1 MCEPCDDAEPS
12 AAPSRLTFV
21 MTDAHRSTTPAAH
34 AAHDLT
40 NVAALAARADD
51 LDEKTATA
59 ARQQVAECTACADL
73 LADLVTLRTA
83 LPATY
88 SPARP
93 RDFRLSP
100 TDAARLHRTG
110 WRRLLGFFGSPRDG
124 FSRPLA
130 IGFTT
135 LGLAGLLVATVPT
148 AFIGT
153 IQSDRVLSTVGNA
166 IPNAAAP
173 APSAA
178 PSAAASM
185 EANSTERM
193 SMEAPAGAGG
203 GQPAESVDG
212 GVFSGAEPG
221 VTDIA
226 GDLAIRDDTTGL
238 SVLFVLGGVLL
249 IAGLG
254 LFGLR
259 WSARRLL

>member
-1 MCEPCDDAEPS
+1 
-12 AAPSRLTFV
+12 

-51 LDEKTATA
+51 LDEEAVAA
-59 ARQQVAECTACADL
+59 ARLQVAGCTACADVL
-73 LADLVTLRTA
+73 SDLVTLQTV
-83 LPATY
+83 LPAT
-88 SPARP
+88 STPARP

-100 TDAARLHRTG
+100 ADAARLQRTG
-110 WRRLLGFFGSPRDG
+110 WRRLLGFFGSTRDG

-148 AFIGT
+148 MFIGAG
-153 IQSDRVLSTVGNA
+153 QSATVLSTVG
-166 IPNAAAP
+166 AALPAASGAP
-173 APSAA
+173 ASVEAYSSERIDLEA
-178 PSAAASM
+178 PS
-185 EANSTERM
+185 
-193 SMEAPAGAGG
+193 GAGG
-203 GQPAESVDG
+203 AGPAESADG
-212 GVFSGAEPG
+212 GVFSGAEPD

-226 GDLAIRDDTTGL
+226 GDLAIRDDASGL
-238 SVLFVLGGVLL
+238 SVLVVLAGVLL

>member
-1 MCEPCDDAEPS
+1 
-12 AAPSRLTFV
+12 
-21 MTDAHRSTTPAAH
+21 MTDAHRSTTPATH

-51 LDEKTATA
+51 LDEKTAAA
-59 ARQQVAECTACADL
+59 ARLQVAECTACADL
-73 LADLVTLRTA
+73 LGDLVTIQTA
-83 LPATY
+83 LPAT
-88 SPARP
+88 STPTRP
-93 RDFRLSP
+93 RDFRLTP
-100 TDAARLHRTG
+100 ADAARLDRTG
-110 WRRLLGFFGSPRDG
+110 WRRFLGFFGSARDS

-148 AFIGT
+148 FSMGAGGAA
-153 IQSDRVLSTVGNA
+153 QSATERSAVENA
-166 IPNAAAP
+166 VPAA
-173 APSAA
+173 SAA
-178 PSAAASM
+178 PSAAASA
-185 EANSTERM
+185 EAYSTEQTG
-193 SMEAPAGAGG
+193 MEAPAGAGG
-203 GQPAESVDG
+203 AEPVATADG

-226 GDLAIRDDTTGL
+226 GDLAIRDDASGL
-238 SVLFVLGGVLL
+238 SVLFVLAGVLL

>member
-1 MCEPCDDAEPS
+1 
-12 AAPSRLTFV
+12 

-34 AAHDLT
+34 AAHDLS

-51 LDEKTATA
+51 LDDATTAS
-59 ARQQVAECTACADL
+59 ARRQVAECTACADV
-73 LADLVTLRTA
+73 LADLLTLQTV
-83 LPATY
+83 LPTT
-88 SPARP
+88 STPART
-93 RDFRLSP
+93 RDFRLTP
-100 TDAARLHRTG
+100 TDAARLRRTG
-110 WRRLLGFFGSPRDG
+110 WRRLLGFFGSARDG

-135 LGLAGLLVATVPT
+135 LGLAGLLVASVPT
-148 AFIGT
+148 LYMGAGGAA
-153 IQSDRVLSTVGNA
+153 SAPSEVLAPVGNA
-166 IPNAAAP
+166 LPAA
-173 APSAA
+173 SAA

-185 EANSTERM
+185 EAYSSERIG
-193 SMEAPAGAGG
+193 MEAPAGAGG
-203 GQPAESVDG
+203 AEPAESVDG

-226 GDLAIRDDTTGL
+226 GDLAIRDDATGL